1 MEELNLDIKR
11 YDINGKIF
19 ILVND
24 HTYSDLKLLDELMNR
39 LTPQGAEIVGSGN
52 FTPSEIE
59 QYLGAVLIG
68 KDGEKFKHEDFLA
81 LRESEAVKILAD
93 FFLSKAR
100 LGLFM
105 QSYSKNLLEK
115 KSGP

>member
-24 HTYSDLKLLDELMNR
+24 HTYADLKLLDELMNR